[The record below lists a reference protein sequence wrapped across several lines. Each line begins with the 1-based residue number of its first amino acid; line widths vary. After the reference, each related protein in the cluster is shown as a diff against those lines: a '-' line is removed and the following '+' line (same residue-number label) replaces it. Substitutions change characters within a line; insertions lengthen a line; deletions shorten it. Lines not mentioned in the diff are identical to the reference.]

1 MFKRMRSERGFTL
14 VELLV
19 VLAILAILV
28 AVVVPNLAGLLTGA
42 EETAMKQ
49 EKDVILSAIDAYYT
63 QDYKVNDLAQIP
75 GNSGSLWVTLAMED
89 GTTEVF
95 TKYLRRNTK
104 YYFSWSTDGEDLV
117 VCDTAAGPGG
127 PDTTCY
133 R

>member
-49 EKDVILSAIDAYYT
+49 ERDVILSAIDAYYT
-63 QDYKVNDLAQIP
+63 QDYKVDGLDQIL
-75 GNSGSLWVTLAMED
+75 GNSETEWVTLAMAD
-89 GTTEVF
+89 DTTNVF

-104 YYFSWSTDGEDLV
+104 YYFSWSTDGEDLS
-117 VCDTAAGPGG
+117 VCDGSTGPTS
-127 PDTTCY
+127 DDTCY
-133 R
+133 P

>member
-49 EKDVILSAIDAYYT
+49 ERDVILSAIDAYYT
-63 QDYKVNDLAQIP
+63 QDYKVKDLAHIP
-75 GNSGSLWVTLAMED
+75 AKSGTDWVTLAMD
-89 GTTEVF
+89 DDTTEVF

-104 YYFSWSTDGEDLV
+104 YYFSWSTDGEDLS
-117 VCDTAAGPGG
+117 VCDGSTGSPT
-127 PDTTCY
+127 DTCY
-133 R
+133 P

>member
-42 EETAMKQ
+42 ETTAMKQ

-63 QDYKVNDLAQIP
+63 QDYMVDDLAQIP
-75 GNSGSLWVTLAMED
+75 GNSGTSWVTLAMDD
-89 GTTEVF
+89 GTLNVF
-95 TKYLRRNTK
+95 TKYLRRDTK
-104 YYFSWSTDGEDLV
+104 YYFSWSTDGEDLS
-117 VCDTAAGPGG
+117 VCDGSDGTTA
-127 PDTTCY
+127 TCY
-133 R
+133 

>member
-63 QDYKVNDLAQIP
+63 QDYKVKDLAQIP
-75 GNSGSLWVTLAMED
+75 GVITFAQLAKQD
-89 GTTEVF
+89 AITTVF
-95 TKYLRRNTK
+95 TKYLRRDTK
-104 YYFSWSTDGEDLV
+104 YYFSWNTDGEDLM
-117 VCDTAAGPGG
+117 VCDDAAGPLGT
-127 PDTTCY
+127 DTTCY
-133 R
+133 

>member
-63 QDYKVNDLAQIP
+63 QDYKVKDLAHIP
-75 GNSGSLWVTLAMED
+75 GAITFAKLAKQD
-89 GTTEVF
+89 AITTVF
-95 TKYLRRNTK
+95 TKYLRRDTK
-104 YYFSWSTDGEDLV
+104 YYFSWNTDGEDLM
-117 VCDTAAGPGG
+117 VCDGAAGPGG
-127 PDTTCY
+127 APDTTCY
-133 R
+133 

>member
-1 MFKRMRSERGFTL
+1 MFKRIRSERGFTL

-42 EETAMKQ
+42 ETTAMKQ

-63 QDYKVNDLAQIP
+63 QDYMVDDLDQIP
-75 GNSGSLWVTLAMED
+75 GNSGPNWVTLAMDD
-89 GTTEVF
+89 GTTTVF

-104 YYFSWSTDGEDLV
+104 YYFSWNAHGEDLM
-117 VCDTAAGPGG
+117 VCDGSTGPTL
-127 PDTTCY
+127 DTCY
-133 R
+133 